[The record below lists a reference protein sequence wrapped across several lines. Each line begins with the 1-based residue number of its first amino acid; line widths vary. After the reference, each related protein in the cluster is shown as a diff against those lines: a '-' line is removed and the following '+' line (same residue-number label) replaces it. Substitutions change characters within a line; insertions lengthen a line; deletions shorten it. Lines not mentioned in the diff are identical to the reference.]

1 MKVTN
6 LKISEKLAEI
16 GFKVETD
23 FTWNREIIN
32 CGSASKE
39 HIFIKYN
46 NGWSSGHKL
55 CPCYDLET
63 IIDIF
68 PLKIGGYGYFSIGA
82 RKDNPSMPFAVGYNL
97 ECDDDYGML
106 FCDQKKDES
115 LADCAARL
123 LILLHEKELINFNK
137 KSND

>member
-6 LKISEKLAEI
+6 LETSRKLIEI
-16 GFKVETD
+16 GFGAETD

-32 CGSASKE
+32 CGNLSKE

-46 NGWSSGHKL
+46 NGWSSGDKI

-63 IIDIF
+63 IVDMF

-82 RKDNPSMPFAVGYNL
+82 RKDNPSMPFAIGYNL
-97 ECDDDYGML
+97 ECDEDYGML
-106 FCDQKKDES
+106 FCDQIEGES
-115 LADCAARL
+115 LATTAAKL
-123 LILLHEKELINFNK
+123 LIMLHEKGLINFNK
-137 KSND
+137 KQ